1 MNNLTF
7 SLASIDSNTS
17 NSLSKELC
25 FFLPDPKF
33 DKVTRRYVTNLLT
46 GVLNAVLLP
55 CAIVANSLVILVII
69 RKVSLRSPLNLLL
82 GCLAVSDLLVGLF
95 VQPSY
100 VAFRLVENQDTF
112 VPSVPCV
119 PCVPCVFI
127 AIVLLHRFLCLLW
140 CVACHFMRH
149 KLREIQRLVLSFT
162 VLSRYSLFE
171 SS

>member
-82 GCLAVSDLLVGLF
+82 GYLAVSDLLVGLF

-112 VPSVPCV
+112 FPCALRPLHTTGFSVCYGV
-119 PCVPCVFI
+119 SLVTLCTISCERYI
-127 AIVLLHRFLCLLW
+127 ALFYP
-140 CVACHFMRH
+140 
-149 KLREIQRLVLSFT
+149 LRYCTGPQMTPGPQMMPDRK
-162 VLSRYSLFE
+162 
-171 SS
+171 